1 MVSFRFSRLKLR
13 LQSNLD
19 KYKEDVEIMVNFIK
33 ISRYRSF
40 AVTFKTEVCLFVI
53 VFFSFVKY
61 QHNII
66 EDKLFFVFK
75 LNLMRPR
82 TIIII
87 KNLQVIASF
96 LFACQKS
103 ESETK
108 QYKL

>member
-1 MVSFRFSRLKLR
+1 MVIFLLKLIDID
-13 LQSNLD
+13 LLLLLLLD
-19 KYKEDVEIMVNFIK
+19 L
-33 ISRYRSF
+33 
-40 AVTFKTEVCLFVI
+40 KTEVCLFVI